1 MQSYAAGIV
10 PYRVQ
15 GDEIY
20 FLLGLEKSNGKWS
33 GFVGSS
39 EKYESV
45 VQTAIREFNEE
56 TSMIFQD
63 YLKFF
68 YDACVATKP
77 VIEKTPSGKPVYIWF
92 IECYIETNLA
102 QFSTNQMYLQD
113 PSFKEK
119 TKLQWFSLTEIAG
132 KDKLNIYT
140 RLKSII
146 LKHF

>member
-1 MQSYAAGIV
+1 MQTYAAGIV

-15 GDEIY
+15 GDEVY

-33 GFVGSS
+33 GFVGGS
-39 EKYESV
+39 EKYESII
-45 VQTAIREFNEE
+45 QTAVREFNEE
-56 TSMIFQD
+56 TSLIFQD

-77 VIEKTPSGKPVYIWF
+77 VIEKTPSGKTIYLWF
-92 IECYIETNLA
+92 IESYIDVNL
-102 QFSTNQMYLQD
+102 QQLGTNQMYLQD
-113 PSFKEK
+113 PSLKEK
-119 TKLQWFSLTEIAG
+119 TKLQWFSLSEIAKKKG
-132 KDKLNIYT
+132 VYY

>member
-1 MQSYAAGIV
+1 MQAYAAGIV

-33 GFVGSS
+33 GFVGNS
-39 EKYESV
+39 EKYESII
-45 VQTAIREFNEE
+45 QTAVREFNEE
-56 TSMIFQD
+56 TSLIFQD

-68 YDACVATKP
+68 YDACATTKP
-77 VIEKTPSGKPVYIWF
+77 VIEKTPSGKTVYLWF
-92 IECYIETNLA
+92 IECYIDVNL
-102 QFSTNQMYLQD
+102 QQLGTNQLYLQD
-113 PSFKEK
+113 PHLKEK
-119 TKLQWFSLTEIAG
+119 TKLKWFSLSEIA
-132 KDKLNIYT
+132 KKNKFIYY

>member
-1 MQSYAAGIV
+1 MQAYAAGIV

-33 GFVGSS
+33 GFVGNS
-39 EKYESV
+39 EKYESII
-45 VQTAIREFNEE
+45 QTAVREFNEE
-56 TSMIFQD
+56 TSLIFQD
-63 YLKFF
+63 YLQFF

-77 VIEKTPSGKPVYIWF
+77 VIEKTPSSKTIYLWF
-92 IECYIETNLA
+92 IECYIDINL
-102 QFSTNQMYLQD
+102 QQLSTNQMYLQD
-113 PSFKEK
+113 PHLKEK
-119 TKLQWFSLTEIAG
+119 TKLQWFSLSEIAKKKG
-132 KDKLNIYT
+132 IYY